1 METKKV
7 QVYQF
12 DELTGNALEN
22 AKKEMMKRQEEYSE
36 WHFWDYGEEF
46 LNNELE
52 YFGLDCTGLEFGLY
66 PAHIK
71 ASKVELSEGA
81 VKIVCDLIPDDK
93 KGLLPQG
100 FDPKNIEMTVKNLY
114 ACEIEEYG
122 EFELSDD
129 AYEMIEDIAVKYVKE
144 KLYESIC
151 GLESND
157 QWFYSDEFRDE
168 LISMN
173 DIVFDKYGNILNNN
187 ILEG

>member
-1 METKKV
+1 MKNVTVE
-7 QVYQF
+7 VYEF
-12 DELTGNALEN
+12 NELTGKALKR
-22 AKKEMMKRQEEYSE
+22 AKEKLMERQEEYSE
-36 WHFWDYGEEF
+36 WHFGDCSEEC
-46 LNNELE
+46 LNNEFE

-100 FDPKNIEMTVKNLY
+100 FDPKDIRMTVKNLY

-129 AYEMIEDIAVKYVKE
+129 AYEMIEDIAVEYVKE
-144 KLYESIC
+144 KLNDSIC
-151 GLESND
+151 GLESDD

-168 LISMN
+168 LIATN
-173 DIVFDKYGNILNNN
+173 DIVFDKHGNILDNS